1 MTAEGI
7 AVREAVPADREFILA
22 TASRLGEFG
31 APPWRTPDEI
41 VAGEVRTLRR
51 HLSSPSPTAALLV
64 AQDRS
69 GQRLGFVFVESLRDY
84 FRGESH
90 GHVGIL
96 AVAGEAEGRGA
107 GRALLG
113 AAEDWARSRGYGFVT
128 LNVFERNRRAREVYE
143 RAGYAPETLRYR
155 KGL

>member
-1 MTAEGI
+1 MIGQEI

-22 TASRLGEFG
+22 TANRLGEFG

-41 VAGEVRTLRR
+41 VEGEVRTLRR
-51 HLSSPSPTAALLV
+51 HLSSPSPTEALLV

-69 GQRLGFVFVESLRDY
+69 GQRLGFVFLESLRDY
-84 FRGESH
+84 FRSESH

-96 AVAGEAEGRGA
+96 AVSGEAEGRGA
-107 GRALLG
+107 GRALLQ
-113 AAEDWARSRGYGFVT
+113 AAEGWARSRGYAFVT

-143 RAGYAPETLRYR
+143 RAGYEAETLRYR